1 MAKWAK
7 IRPEI
12 RFFAIFWSLVYQV
25 SFKLHRTRYHVTI
38 YVTTSIGKTKKK
50 KKLVPKWSFLAFS
63 YFIKRGKILLNWYF
77 ISVDS
82 IEFISVE
89 WPWIKFKMR
98 PVLFKKSWNIFY
110 SNVVKHPVRL
120 ACLAWKNLQ
129 L

>member
-50 KKLVPKWSFLAFS
+50 KKLVPKWSFPAFS

-82 IEFISVE
+82 IEFISVK

-129 L
+129 F

>member
-50 KKLVPKWSFLAFS
+50 KKLVPKWSFPAFS

-129 L
+129 F

>member
-7 IRPEI
+7 IRPES

-50 KKLVPKWSFLAFS
+50 KKLVPKWSFPAFS

-82 IEFISVE
+82 IEFISVK

-129 L
+129 F